1 MRELVRNC
9 LRIGTLTGVGTH
21 SYVAS
26 STPESRDSLQS
37 IFWTKSAPSTIALDP
52 SLKEDASKRFHDL
65 QVAIDLLGDE
75 AMDAFNMFDRERLT
89 TIEGKLRRIR
99 GMLVRIE
106 LWEETRDTEKR
117 LAEALGKRTSVRNPF
132 YDEQLSDRPKGYTK
146 VDASVDD
153 AMSKSGLLTSGS
165 LGIICK
171 GLSQQERKVLTND
184 AIPHLNAVH
193 QHVSNM
199 LQHLHF
205 ATRDAAKNEHAN
217 AVGKRPH
224 SN

>member
-9 LRIGTLTGVGTH
+9 LLIGTLTGVGTL

-65 QVAIDLLGDE
+65 QVAIDFLGDE
-75 AMDAFNMFDRERLT
+75 AMDAFNMFDRERPI

-99 GMLVRIE
+99 GMLVRLE
-106 LWEETRDTEKR
+106 LWDDTGDTRQ
-117 LAEALGKRTSVRNPF
+117 S
-132 YDEQLSDRPKGYTK
+132 SDRLKGYTK
-146 VDASVDD
+146 IDERIDA
-153 AMSKSGLLTSGS
+153 AISKDGLLGPGS

-171 GLSQQERKVLTND
+171 GLSQQERKNLTND
-184 AIPHLNAVH
+184 VTPRLNAVH
-193 QHVSNM
+193 QQVSNM
-199 LQHLHF
+199 LRELHES
-205 ATRDAAKNEHAN
+205 TE
-217 AVGKRPH
+217 V
-224 SN
+224 SQ